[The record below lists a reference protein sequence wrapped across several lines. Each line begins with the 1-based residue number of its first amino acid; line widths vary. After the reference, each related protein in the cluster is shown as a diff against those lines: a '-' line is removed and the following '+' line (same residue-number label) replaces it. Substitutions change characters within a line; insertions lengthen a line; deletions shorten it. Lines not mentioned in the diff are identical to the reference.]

1 MHQIIDEFLPKD
13 EFYKLKNIIYGPNFP
28 WFFQP
33 SVEEPGVSD
42 NNYCYYV
49 HLLLNDGIQ
58 NSLIFNDIWD
68 ILKGRFDWKIIGRI
82 KCNSYPSSS
91 ILLEH
96 KNHVDAPWE
105 HKGLILSMNTCD
117 GATVLEDGTRIE
129 SIENRALFFDPSK
142 PHHSTNCTNDKAR
155 VNININYF

>member
-1 MHQIIDEFLPKD
+1 MHQIIDEFLPKED
-13 EFYKLKNIIYGPNFP
+13 FIKLKNIIYGVNFP
-28 WFFQP
+28 WFLQQNLETP
-33 SVEEPGVSD
+33 NVSD
-42 NNYCYYV
+42 KNYCYYT

-58 NSLIFNDIWD
+58 NSAVFNDIWD
-68 ILKGRFDWKIIGRI
+68 ILKGHFDWKMIGRV
-82 KCNSYPSSS
+82 KCNSYPASS

-96 KNHVDAPWE
+96 EDHVDAPWE

-117 GATVLEDGTRIE
+117 GATVLEDGNRIE